1 MEVPI
6 FSETPLSMQRNRE
19 AFVQQIKSLEE
30 VLERVKTS
38 NIRFNRDVMR
48 NVFLSIKP
56 THIDKCSG
64 KQIKDNYLKRRW
76 ELQTMLDTCFREFE
90 ALEQLRQQAEN
101 NLRRYENVA
110 SKYDQ
115 EESKLM
121 IQVVSLDLQ
130 KEMNLEV
137 GYKVHLECQ
146 DQVIETQWK
155 RYQHDKKCVFWNELF
170 SFEIERKFA
179 SEANILDII
188 LLDSRSNLQLG
199 GCNVIL
205 DELADQRK
213 HELRKEIYSN
223 TDEVVI
229 GSLLISC
236 QWLYSRHILYKSY
249 VREFKQKRD
258 QKMEDLNT
266 YQNELACLDEPFLP
280 KSNNLSLYSYLSSV
294 PDYLANKLDN
304 SLTQF
309 KMNGPEVLYK
319 YVIFISFLLQWIA
332 SATRSCYLDSLT
344 TCYIFWCNLGNEGFA
359 SSRWTNNGFK
369 FILYSIFISL
379 IIDIFWMNIFFP
391 AWSVSSEEGDLRN
404 FSKVFT
410 FFNFVWKIILFFII
424 WKSRND
430 FIKFQQYDEALLKK
444 NKHGNLSLQNHLNY

>member
-1 MEVPI
+1 MGVKDGEYYG
-6 FSETPLSMQRNRE
+6 
-19 AFVQQIKSLEE
+19 LEE
-30 VLERVKTS
+30 VLEKIKSS
-38 NIRFNRDVMR
+38 NIRFNEGVVRK
-48 NVFLSIKP
+48 VFLSIKP
-56 THIDKCSG
+56 THMDKCSG
-64 KQIKDNYLKRRW
+64 RQLKEGYLKRRW
-76 ELQTMLDTCFREFE
+76 ELQTMLDTCSREFE

-101 NLRRYENVA
+101 NLRRYENIA
-110 SKYDQ
+110 SKYDP

-130 KEMNLEV
+130 KEMNLDTA
-137 GYKVHLECQ
+137 YKIHLECQ
-146 DQVIETQWK
+146 DQVIETRSK
-155 RYQHDKKCVFWNELF
+155 VFQHDKKCVFWNELF
-170 SFEIERKFA
+170 SFEIERKFG
-179 SEANILDII
+179 SETNVLDIV
-188 LLDSRSNLQLG
+188 LLDGRSSLQLG
-199 GCNVIL
+199 ECSVIL

-213 HELRKEIYSN
+213 HELRKDLYSN
-223 TDEVVI
+223 TDELVLV

-236 QWLYSRHILYKSY
+236 QWLYSKHILYKSY

-266 YQNELACLDEPFLP
+266 YQTELAFLDEPFLP
-280 KSNNLSLYSYLSSV
+280 KPNNLSLHTYLSSI
-294 PDYLANKLDN
+294 PDYLANRLDN

-309 KMNGPEVLYK
+309 KINGPEVLYK

-344 TCYIFWCNLGNEGFA
+344 TCYIFWCNLGNEGFV

-369 FILYSIFISL
+369 FVLCSIITSIIL
-379 IIDIFWMNIFFP
+379 DIFWMNIFFP

-410 FFNFVWKIILFFII
+410 FFNLVWKIILFFII

-430 FIKFQQYDEALLKK
+430 FIRFQQYDEALLRK
-444 NKHGNLSLQNHLNY
+444 NRHSNLSLQNHINN